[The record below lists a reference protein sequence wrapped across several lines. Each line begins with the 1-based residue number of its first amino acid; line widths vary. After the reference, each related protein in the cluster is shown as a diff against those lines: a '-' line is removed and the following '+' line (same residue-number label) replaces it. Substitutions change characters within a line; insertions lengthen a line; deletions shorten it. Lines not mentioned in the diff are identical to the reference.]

1 MGVGCDSVGPGCRRL
16 SWSGMV
22 RHGTHAAS
30 RVQRRTL
37 QVAPH
42 YYLNNTQPLVPI
54 QGQLPP
60 HCNQTVTMDCV
71 GWLALTRTGATRTK
85 PCPREHSCNRSP
97 GALRRRL
104 CVLVLR
110 ITYFRRC
117 ACVRCAAASPRCCS
131 LCCFTLLLPLLAASP
146 CCFPSQDHVP
156 PPVAP
161 SPDGKNSTN
170 PPFDFQRL
178 GIRVPAVCAR
188 ASVCA
193 CVRVCE
199 CACALLWSGCALC
212 MCPVGMC
219 VIIHFFPCTCIRTG
233 YG

>member
-1 MGVGCDSVGPGCRRL
+1 MCQCRAGL
-16 SWSGMV
+16 SPILMA

-110 ITYFRRC
+110 FTSFRGVRVC
-117 ACVRCAAASPRCCS
+117 ALRGCVPPAAPPC
-131 LCCFTLLLPLLAASP
+131 LLLPLV
-146 CCFPSQDHVP
+146 PSLLRTTCPLQWRPVP
-156 PPVAP
+156 TARTPPTLP
-161 SPDGKNSTN
+161 STFSAWVSGY
-170 PPFDFQRL
+170 QRYV
-178 GIRVPAVCAR
+178 RVRVCVPVCVCA
-188 ASVCA
+188 SVRVHFCGLGVHFA
-193 CVRVCE
+193 CVR
-199 CACALLWSGCALC
+199 
-212 MCPVGMC
+212 
-219 VIIHFFPCTCIRTG
+219 
-233 YG
+233 